1 MLLRRN
7 FTVAVTNNQ
16 PTVADRMNRLPA
28 SNVFLKMISRIA
40 TGGLFEFYELFL
52 AGAIGVTLVNQGLIS
67 TAGLAYFIGSGFF
80 GMFLGTT
87 IFGHISDRIGRKNG
101 YVYSL
106 LIYSLFTILMAF
118 APDQLWIDLLRFGA
132 GLGVGAQLV
141 IIDTYISE
149 LTPSKHRGFY
159 VAFAHFITFLAVPI
173 VTLLSYFLVP
183 THFLIDGWRWVAII
197 GGVGSVFIWWIR
209 LGIPESP
216 RWLEKRG
223 RTEEAEREIAKIE
236 QQIAKEKGSLPPVI
250 IDNVKETEKGKFSE
264 IFKPPYRSRT
274 ITLII
279 FNVFQTVGFY
289 GFASWVPTLLVS
301 EGVTLVH
308 SLLYT
313 FIIALANPFG
323 PLLGMATSDR
333 FERKWLIVLLSLGIA
348 VAGTIFSFM
357 RIPFWIIVIGLII
370 TLLNNWFSAIYHSY
384 QAELFPTR
392 LRATGVGFSYS
403 WGRLSSAFS
412 GLIIAQ
418 LLIHFG
424 VIGVFAFIS
433 VSMLIVA
440 FVIGVFGPR
449 TNKRDLEV
457 ISPIQ

>member
-1 MLLRRN
+1 M
-7 FTVAVTNNQ
+7 AVINNQ

-28 SNVFLKMISRIA
+28 SHVFLKMISCIA
-40 TGGLFEFYELFL
+40 AGGLFEFYELFL
-52 AGAIGVTLVNQGLIS
+52 AGAIGVTLVKQGLIS
-67 TAGLAYFIGSGFF
+67 TTGLAYFIGSGFF
-80 GMFLGTT
+80 GMFFGTT
-87 IFGHISDRIGRKNG
+87 IFGRASDKIGRKNG

-106 LIYSLFTILMAF
+106 LIYSLFTVLLAF
-118 APDQLWIDLLRFGA
+118 APNQLWIDLLRFGA

-183 THFLIDGWRWVAII
+183 THFLIDGWRWVVMI
-197 GGVGSVFIWWIR
+197 GGLGSVFIWWIR
-209 LGIPESP
+209 LGLPESP

-223 RTEEAEREIAKIE
+223 RTEEADKEITKIE
-236 QQIAKEKGSLPPVI
+236 QLIFKEKGSLPPVT
-250 IDNVKETEKGKFSE
+250 IDKVQETEKGAFSE

-274 ITLII
+274 IMLII
-279 FNVFQTVGFY
+279 FNIFQTVGFY

-348 VAGTIFSFM
+348 VSGTIFSLM

-370 TLLNNWFSAIYHSY
+370 TLFNNWFSAIYHSY

-412 GLIIAQ
+412 GIIIAQ
-418 LLIHFG
+418 LLVHFG

-449 TNKRDLEV
+449 TSKQDLEV
-457 ISPIQ
+457 ISPVQ